1 MKKLLAFLLATIML
15 ISLAACSGG
24 KSGPADDP
32 DTPDK
37 PVKADGDSLTTGLF
51 TLSFD
56 KDVWTLDE
64 EGASDDEEYCSAN
77 LQVLDPDDPEYYLIN
92 VDITAEVGDPYDF
105 REDMVYYGFDQY
117 EYAENN
123 SYELVNIGGVD
134 CLKYEGESWGDAM
147 VKYLGRDESAGA
159 TVEVVINADDAE
171 DSRIAALLEGLEFT
185 LTDVGN
191 EDGPWEWEG
200 EPFSAEDASVTE
212 GGVTVETKWLPINEY
227 ISTFESFEHG
237 VAAVGNTVYILT
249 EGVLKQ
255 YAYDGSALNFEKD
268 IELPE
273 DDYDVIQKTSDGSL
287 WLTGNMNDL
296 IRIKD
301 GAVTET
307 YGDLDT
313 VALSPDASWGISY
326 FVSNECK
333 MVSFSNGTAA
343 AEDVVFS
350 EIDTVSYV
358 KVDNDA
364 FYVCGSAADESG
376 HKVFI
381 YNKDGVLQNTLC
393 DGEGEGLGSITYF
406 TKTAG
411 GYLGFDGNMRKV
423 MLWASD
429 GSFIAELD
437 DTDLFGTD
445 YPWFCGSDMM
455 EDGSV
460 ITVMTDERSDRSAE
474 ELVAFIV
481 KGF

>member
-1 MKKLLAFLLATIML
+1 MKKLLALLLTAFML
-15 ISLAACSGG
+15 ISLMGCSGG
-24 KSGPADDP
+24 KSGPADDS

-37 PVKADGDSLTTGLF
+37 PVKADGDSLTTELF

-56 KDVWTLDE
+56 KDVWSFDE
-64 EGASDDEEYCSAN
+64 EEASDGEEYCSAN

-92 VDITAEVGDPYDF
+92 VDIVAEIDEPYDF

-117 EYAENN
+117 EYAENG
-123 SYELVNIGGVD
+123 SYELVDIGGVD

-159 TVEVVINADDAE
+159 TVEVTINADDAE

-200 EPFSAEDASVTE
+200 EPFSAEDASVTA
-212 GGVTVETKWLPINEY
+212 GSFTVETKWLPINEY
-227 ISTFESFEHG
+227 ISTYETFEHG

-255 YAYDGSALNFEKD
+255 YAYDGSALSFEKD

-287 WLTGNMNDL
+287 WLTGSMNDL

-301 GAVTET
+301 GTVTET

-313 VALSPDASWGISY
+313 VALSPDGSWGISY
-326 FVSNECK
+326 FTSNECQI
-333 MVSFSNGTAA
+333 VTFSGSSAA
-343 AEDVVFS
+343 AEDIILA
-350 EIDTVSYV
+350 ELDMVSYV

-393 DGEGEGLGSITYF
+393 DGEGEGMGSITYF
-406 TKTAG
+406 TKTAN
-411 GYLGFDGNMRKV
+411 GYIAFDGNIRTV
-423 MLWASD
+423 FLWAPD

-455 EDGSV
+455 EDGSI
-460 ITVMTDERSDRSAE
+460 ITVMTDERADRSAE